1 LSNKLCRK
9 IGEIMKFVQIMEF
22 TGSTEEA
29 INSINNYITI
39 AGAET
44 KVKKATV
51 CEDRDNPG
59 HLLQIIEFDSYE
71 DAMLNNDLEV
81 TKKASEE
88 DTSSF
93 GEVQFKNLDVME
105 VFEL

>member
-1 LSNKLCRK
+1 
-9 IGEIMKFVQIMEF
+9 MKFVQIMEF

-29 INSINNYITI
+29 IDSINNYITI

-44 KVKKATV
+44 KFKKATV

-71 DAMLNNDLEV
+71 DAMINNDLEV

-93 GEVQFKNLDVME
+93 GEVHFKNLDVVE
-105 VFEL
+105 VFNL

>member
-1 LSNKLCRK
+1 
-9 IGEIMKFVQIMEF
+9 MKFVQIMEF
-22 TGSTEEA
+22 NGSAEEA
-29 INSINNYITI
+29 IDSINNYITI
-39 AGAET
+39 AGGET

-71 DAMLNNDLEV
+71 DAMINNDLEV

-93 GEVQFKNLDVME
+93 GEVQFKNLDVVE
-105 VFEL
+105 VFNL

>member
-1 LSNKLCRK
+1 
-9 IGEIMKFVQIMEF
+9 MKFFQIMEF
-22 TGSTEEA
+22 TGTPEDAIEA
-29 INSINNYITI
+29 INNYIDI

-59 HLLQIIEFDSYE
+59 NLLQIIEFDSYD
-71 DAMLNNDLEV
+71 DAMINNDLDV

-88 DTSSF
+88 DTSNF
-93 GEVQFKNLDVME
+93 GDVQFKNLNVVKTFD
-105 VFEL
+105 L

>member
-1 LSNKLCRK
+1 
-9 IGEIMKFVQIMEF
+9 MKFVQIMEF
-22 TGSTEEA
+22 TGSTSEA
-29 INSINNYITI
+29 IDSINNYITI

-71 DAMLNNDLEV
+71 DAMINNDLEV
-81 TKKASEE
+81 TKKAAEE
-88 DTSSF
+88 DSSSF
-93 GEVQFKNLDVME
+93 GEVQFKNLDVVE
-105 VFEL
+105 VFNL